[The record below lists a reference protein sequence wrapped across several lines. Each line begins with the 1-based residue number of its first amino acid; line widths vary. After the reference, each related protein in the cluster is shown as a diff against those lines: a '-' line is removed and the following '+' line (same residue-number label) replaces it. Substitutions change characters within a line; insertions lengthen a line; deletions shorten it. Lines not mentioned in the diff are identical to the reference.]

1 MVRQLEND
9 LNQRFKMKLWILK
22 LKWKWEKWNNNYKV
36 WINSKILLELK
47 DDNDRLR
54 RGGGG
59 GGAGLDY
66 RGDDGGISRER

>member
-59 GGAGLDY
+59 AGLDY